1 MRFGWRGALGI
12 ALSAFLLW
20 YTLRGEDL
28 GEIWGILASSNLL
41 LWGACVVA
49 ATAIF
54 PLRARR
60 WQALLAPLGPRIP
73 MAPLWHAT
81 AIGMMVNNVFP
92 ARAGEFARAFALSR
106 ARPEIKFTTAF
117 GSLVVD
123 RLFDGTMVLALLLLA
138 TLDPRFPSDAR
149 VEGVAIGNIVA
160 SAALF
165 LGAVLVVVVA
175 LVLWPQPMRRLAER
189 VIGSVWARGGEKVG
203 AMLESFAGGLQVLRS
218 PRLVLEVLWW
228 TLLHWLL
235 NAFAFWLAFRA
246 LDIDAPMSAALFV
259 QGLIAIGVALPSAP
273 GFFGPFELAGKA
285 GLGLYGVSS
294 AEAVSWAIGFHILSF
309 IPITVL
315 GAWYFSRMHLHVSDL
330 SGGAS
335 AAAAERSAG

>member
-1 MRFGWRGALGI
+1 VRFGWRGALGI

-28 GEIWGILASSNLL
+28 GEIWGILSSSSLL

-73 MAPLWHAT
+73 MTPLWHAT

-165 LGAVLVVVVA
+165 LGAVLIVVVA

-330 SGGAS
+330 SGSAS
-335 AAAAERSAG
+335 AAGPEGST